1 MSCSDIVDSFIFI
14 SPCSSHKSS
23 HQHTV
28 NFSKPLAALEA
39 IHLLNLLPSELWPHY
54 GTAFNF
60 TAGFVYLHQMTQK
73 NCPRSTQRCYSWLI
87 SSACSMTT
95 TSQQDVAGLLETQQH
110 CWKHQLVFWIM
121 SLLHHMAL
129 PSGVPPAVGC
139 GMPVRRQART
149 PWEAAVVCGGVAVTS
164 VPSHSSP
171 CHVLP
176 PLGSPDA
183 VIGSLSAS
191 LLSKPTC
198 TRDFSPQDSLQ
209 LSLLSPSSNVIP
221 SHLTSQFKL

>member
-23 HQHTV
+23 HQHTRV

-39 IHLLNLLPSELWPHY
+39 KQLLNLLPSELWPRY

-60 TAGFVYLHQMTQK
+60 AAGFVYLHQMTQK
-73 NCPRSTQRCYSWLI
+73 NCPRSTQHCYSWLI

-95 TSQQDVAGLLETQQH
+95 TLREDIAALLETQQH
-110 CWKHQLVFWIM
+110 CWKYQLMLWVM

-129 PSGVPPAVGC
+129 PSGVHPAVGC
-139 GMPVRRQART
+139 RMPVRTQART
-149 PWEAAVVCGGVAVTS
+149 PWEAAVVWGGVAVTS
-164 VPSHSSP
+164 VPSHSAP
-171 CHVLP
+171 CHVLR
-176 PLGSPDA
+176 PLGSPD
-183 VIGSLSAS
+183 VVTSSLPAS
-191 LLSKPTC
+191 LLSKPSC
-198 TRDFSPQDSLQ
+198 RDLSPQDSLQ
-209 LSLLSPSSNVIP
+209 LSLLSPNSKVIS